1 MAKQL
6 KTRDSDMS
14 ENTVPKPTAG
24 EQHIYRTWRNDFPA
38 LTKKVNGQNFAF
50 LDSAASSQKPE
61 QVIRAMVSLMEGH
74 YANIHRGLYY
84 NSHQTTTDFEAA
96 RRTVAEFIN
105 AVSDKEIVFT
115 RNSTEAI
122 NLVAQ
127 SWGRTFLKA
136 GDEIIL
142 TEMEHHANIVPWQI
156 LQDQIGVKLK
166 YVPIYEDGS
175 LNIEKFKAML
185 SPKTKLVSVVHVSNA
200 LGTINDVK
208 AITAAAKDFHRGI
221 KVLVDGSQAVMHM
234 NVNVQSIGCD
244 FYTFTGHK
252 LYGPTGIGVL
262 WGDFDTLESMP
273 PYQGGGDMIEIVTY
287 NESLFKSAP
296 ARFEAGTP
304 AFVEAVGLA
313 CAIDY
318 VTQIGLDK
326 IQKREQQLLAYAM
339 DQLSEIDGL
348 TFHGTAENKTGII
361 SMSAQWGHSSDI
373 AMILDQCGV
382 AVRSGHHCC
391 MPLMDI
397 LGVDA
402 TIRASFGLY
411 TNETDIDALVI
422 ALKKAKD
429 MLDA

>member
-1 MAKQL
+1 MAEQL
-6 KTRDSDMS
+6 AH
-14 ENTVPKPTAG
+14 KPTAG

-38 LTKKVNGQNFAF
+38 LLKKVNGHDLVF

-61 QVIRAMVSLMEGH
+61 AVINAMTGLLQGH

-105 AVSDKEIVFT
+105 APSENEVIFT

-127 SWGRTFLKA
+127 CWGRKFLKK

-156 LQDQIGVKLK
+156 LQEQIGIKIK
-166 YVPIYEDGS
+166 YVPIYDDGS

-185 SPKTKLVSVVHVSNA
+185 SPQTRLVSVVHVSNS

-208 AITAAAKDFHRGI
+208 EICSIAKDFHRGI
-221 KVLVDGSQAVMHM
+221 KVVVDGSQAAVHM
-234 NVNVQSIGCD
+234 SVNVQSIGCD

-262 WGDFDTLESMP
+262 WGDFETLETMP
-273 PYQGGGDMIEIVTY
+273 PYQGGGDMIDIVTY
-287 NESLFKSAP
+287 EESIFKGPP

-304 AFVEAVGLA
+304 AFIEAIGLA
-313 CAIDY
+313 AAIDY
-318 VTQIGLDK
+318 VNNIGLDK
-326 IQKREQQLLAYAM
+326 IYKREQQLLAYAM
-339 DQLSEIDGL
+339 DQLENIEGL
-348 TFHGTAENKTGII
+348 TFHGTAEHKAGII
-361 SMSAQWGHSSDI
+361 SMSTDWGHSSDV

-411 TNETDIDALVI
+411 TNEADIDALVY
-422 ALKKAKD
+422 AMNKAKD
-429 MLDA
+429 MLGS